1 MTIIISGDGLDLQ
14 SIVSVS
20 RGLGKVMLDDGA
32 KQRIARARAFVEK
45 LVAEAKPV
53 YGITTGFGKF
63 SDTFISREQA
73 AELQR
78 NLIVSHACGV
88 GQPLPT
94 DAVRA
99 LMLLRTNALAKGYSG
114 VAVNTVERLIVMLNE
129 RIHPIIPSQ
138 GSLGASGDLAPLS
151 HMVLAMIGEG
161 EAEVDGEVFPGCEAL
176 ARRGL
181 TPIELSA
188 KEGLALINGTQA
200 MSASLSLALTD
211 ALAALKASFITAALT
226 HQALRGITA
235 AYDDK
240 LARVRPHPGQATAA
254 RVMRD
259 LLEGSGL
266 TTAPGEM
273 RVQDAY
279 SLRCIPQV
287 HGACLQAF
295 WHVAETAGIE
305 FNAATDNPLLF
316 PAEGEVISGGNFHGE
331 FLALAAD
338 YLSIAM
344 SEIANI
350 SERRIER
357 LVNPQL
363 SGLPAFLTRSG
374 GLNSGFMI
382 TQYSAAALVSENKV
396 LSHPASVDSI
406 PSSANQEDHVS
417 MGGMACRK
425 VRQIVENTLRVL
437 GIELIAACQAI
448 DLSGERNLSP
458 ATEAVFKL
466 VRSHVAELGR
476 DRVMYPDLNAGYLLL
491 QNGKVQQAAEEVI
504 GEFIKLQKE
513 EI

>member
-1 MTIIISGDGLDLQ
+1 MDIVVTGAGLNLQ
-14 SIVSVS
+14 SILSVS
-20 RGLGKVMLDDGA
+20 RGQSKVSLDPQA
-32 KQRIARARAFVEK
+32 KAKVEK
-45 LVAEAKPV
+45 ARSYVEQLVRNSEPV

-63 SDTFISREQA
+63 SDTFISSEQT

-78 NLIVSHACGV
+78 NLIISHACGV

-99 LMLLRTNALAKGYSG
+99 LMLLRANSLAKGYSG
-114 VAVNTVERLIVMLNE
+114 VKVSTVECLLNMLNE
-129 RIHPIIPSQ
+129 RVHPIVPSQ

-151 HMVLAMIGEG
+151 HIVLVMLGEG
-161 EAEVDGEVFPGCEAL
+161 EAEVDGEVFPGSEAL

-181 TPIELSA
+181 KPIELSS

-200 MSASLSLALTD
+200 MGASLSLALAD
-211 ALAALKASFITAALT
+211 GLNALKGSFITAALT

-240 LARVRPHPGQATAA
+240 LSQVRPHEGQRVAA
-254 RVMRD
+254 NVMRL
-259 LLEGSGL
+259 LLEGSNMV
-266 TTAPGEM
+266 TEPGEL

-295 WHVAETAGIE
+295 LHVAGIAQVE
-305 FNAATDNPLLF
+305 YNAATDNPLVF
-316 PAEGEVISGGNFHGE
+316 PDEGEAISGGNFHGE
-331 FLALAAD
+331 FLALSAD
-338 YLSIAM
+338 YLAMAM
-344 SEIANI
+344 SEIGNI

-382 TQYSAAALVSENKV
+382 AQYTAAALVSENKV
-396 LSHPASVDSI
+396 MSHPASVDSI

-417 MGGMACRK
+417 MGGISCRK
-425 VRQIVENTLRVL
+425 VRQVVENTLRVL
-437 GIELIAACQAI
+437 GIELVAACQAI
-448 DLSGERNLSP
+448 DLQSEKALSP
-458 ATEAVFKL
+458 ATAAAYKI
-466 VRSHVAELGR
+466 VRSHIVELGE
-476 DRVMYPDLNAGYLLL
+476 DRVMYPDLNMGYWLLST
-491 QNGKVQQAAEEVI
+491 GMVQSAVEEII
-504 GEFIKLQKE
+504 GEFIKP
-513 EI
+513 

>member
-1 MTIIISGDGLDLQ
+1 MAIIVTGEGLDLKA
-14 SIVSVS
+14 IVSVS
-20 RGLGKVMLDDGA
+20 RGQGKVVLDEAA
-32 KQRIARARAFVEK
+32 KERIQHARSYVEQ
-45 LVAEAKPV
+45 LVNESKPV

-63 SDTFISREQA
+63 SDTFIGPEQT

-78 NLIVSHACGV
+78 NLIISHACGV

-99 LMLLRTNALAKGYSG
+99 LMLLRANALAKGFSG
-114 VAVNTVERLIVMLNE
+114 VQISTVQCLVDMLNA
-129 RIHPIIPSQ
+129 RVHPIVPSQ

-151 HMVLAMIGEG
+151 HVVLVMLGEG
-161 EAEVDGEVFPGCEAL
+161 EAEVDGEIVPGAEAL

-181 TPIELSA
+181 KPIQLSS

-200 MSASLSLALTD
+200 MGASLAL
-211 ALAALKASFITAALT
+211 ALADGLSALKGCFITAALT

-235 AYDDK
+235 AYDEK
-240 LARVRPHPGQATAA
+240 LAMVRPHRGQIMAA
-254 RVMRD
+254 EAMRS
-259 LLEGSGL
+259 LLEGSL
-266 TTAPGEM
+266 MTTAPGEL

-287 HGACLQAF
+287 HGACLEAYL
-295 WHVAETAGIE
+295 HVFATAQIE
-305 FNAATDNPLLF
+305 FNAATDNPLVF
-316 PAEGEVISGGNFHGE
+316 PNELEAISGGNFHGE

-338 YLSIAM
+338 YLAMAM
-344 SEIANI
+344 SEVGNIA
-350 SERRIER
+350 ERRIER

-382 TQYSAAALVSENKV
+382 AQYTAASLVSENKV

-417 MGGMACRK
+417 MGSISCRK

-437 GIELIAACQAI
+437 GIELVAACQAI
-448 DLSGERNLSP
+448 DLQNERKLSP
-458 ATEAVFKL
+458 ATEAAYKL
-466 VRSHVAELGR
+466 VRTHIAELER
-476 DRVMYPDLNAGYLLL
+476 DRIMYPDLNLGYWLLSSGKI
-491 QNGKVQQAAEEVI
+491 QNAVEEII
-504 GEFIKLQKE
+504 GEFIR
-513 EI
+513 I

>member
-1 MTIIISGDGLDLQ
+1 MAIVITGEGLDLQ
-14 SIVSVS
+14 TILSVS
-20 RGLGKVMLDDGA
+20 RGQTKVTLDPHA
-32 KQRIARARAFVEK
+32 KEKIQRARSYVEQ
-45 LVAEAKPV
+45 LVSQAKPV

-63 SDTFISREQA
+63 SDTFISSLQT

-78 NLIVSHACGV
+78 NLIISHACGV

-99 LMLLRTNALAKGYSG
+99 LMLLRANSLAKGYSG
-114 VAVNTVERLIVMLNE
+114 VKVSTVECLLNMLNE
-129 RIHPIIPSQ
+129 RVHPIVPSQ
-138 GSLGASGDLAPLS
+138 GSLGASGDLSPLA
-151 HMVLAMIGEG
+151 HVVLVMLGESGG
-161 EAEVDGEVFPGCEAL
+161 EAEVDGEVLPASEAL

-181 TPIELSA
+181 KPIQLCA

-200 MSASLSLALTD
+200 MGASLSLALGD
-211 ALAALKASFITAALT
+211 GLNAIKACFVTAALT

-240 LARVRPHPGQATAA
+240 LAQVRPHEGQRVAA
-254 RVMRD
+254 KTMRT
-259 LLEGSGL
+259 LLEGSNMV
-266 TTAPGEM
+266 TAPGEL

-295 WHVAETAGIE
+295 LHVAQVAQVEY
-305 FNAATDNPLLF
+305 NSATDNPLVF
-316 PAEGEVISGGNFHGE
+316 PEQGEAISGGNFHGE
-331 FLALAAD
+331 FLALSAD

-344 SEIANI
+344 SEIGNI

-382 TQYSAAALVSENKV
+382 AQYTAAALVSENKV

-425 VRQIVENTLRVL
+425 VRQVVENTLRVL
-437 GIELIAACQAI
+437 GIELVAACQAI
-448 DLSGERNLSP
+448 DLQSERGLSP
-458 ATEAVFKL
+458 ATAAAYKL
-466 VRSHVAELGR
+466 VRAHIAELAE
-476 DRVMYPDLNAGYLLL
+476 DRVMYPDLNLGYWLLSS
-491 QNGKVQQAAEEVI
+491 GKVQAAVEEI
-504 GEFIKLQKE
+504 TGEFIKLS
-513 EI
+513 